1 MFDNYIIEFL
11 ILITV
16 TSSNFPFK
24 VVVSDD
30 SIKKFFE
37 SEIVD
42 KVSFNLKVSTLLDIV
57 CPDNLKKTIQQ
68 KLIFRHLLLNIHRQ
82 NMIFCKKG

>member
-1 MFDNYIIEFL
+1 MIEFL

>member
-1 MFDNYIIEFL
+1 MIEFL

-24 VVVSDD
+24 VVISDD